1 MEVVDRKISPVHSGF
16 VTEKLQTQV
25 CIVGG
30 GLTGSSLAAFLGKHQ
45 IPVVVI
51 EKEWNEVDRIVGELL
66 QPGGVQQLKNMGI
79 EKVLEGIDAQPV
91 YGYSIFRKGKSIQV
105 AYPLGNDFSPGM
117 GFRNGKFVQ
126 NIRALLHDLPTVT
139 RISGNVTKLIYEGEK
154 KITGVKYLTDEGAIV
169 QVDAT
174 LTVVC
179 DGIFSRFREQLNA
192 EPHRVTGFFAGL
204 VLENVTLPFP
214 SHGHVFIT
222 DQSPFLVYP
231 ITSTSAR
238 MLIDFP
244 GDQPPRITDEFKSVL
259 KSKLIHH
266 MPEVLRPSFIQ
277 AVEEG
282 KIKIMPNHKLNVQP
296 ILISGAVMVG
306 DALNMRHPL
315 TGGGMTVAFTDVY
328 QLGTRLIAHYRDG
341 KFENLDQAV
350 RDFYSCKS
358 SHTGSV
364 NVLADALYGVMS
376 DDELSEACF
385 DYLARGGKYAS
396 EPVSLLSAISR
407 NKSLLIRHFFAVAR
421 FGALKKLKQSFSFQ
435 AIREAYGMIGR
446 ATILVRPLLLA
457 EKPSWMMKQLLHL
470 SKVIY
475 KS

>member
-1 MEVVDRKISPVHSGF
+1 MEVLDRKITPVYSF
-16 VTEKLQTQV
+16 SDKEKLQTQI

-30 GLTGSSLAAFLGKHQ
+30 GITGSSLAAFLGKHD

-79 EKVLEGIDAQPV
+79 EHVLEGIDAQPV
-91 YGYSIFRKGKSIQV
+91 YGYSIFKNGKSIQV
-105 AYPLGNDFSPGM
+105 AYPLGDDFSPGM

-126 NIRALLHDLPTVT
+126 NIRALLDELPSVT
-139 RISGNVTKLIYEGEK
+139 RIHGNVTELVYGDK
-154 KITGVKYLTDEGAIV
+154 KTITGVKYITNDDDIMQIEAG
-169 QVDAT
+169 

-179 DGIFSRFREQLNA
+179 DGIFSHFREQLNA
-192 EPHRVTGFFAGL
+192 ERHRVTGFFAGI
-204 VLENVTLPFP
+204 VLENVTLPNP

-222 DQSPFLVYP
+222 DHSPFLVYP

-244 GDQPPRITDEFKSVL
+244 GDQPPRITNEFKAML
-259 KSKLIHH
+259 KSKLLNY
-266 MPEVLRPSFIQ
+266 MPDILHASFIR
-277 AVEEG
+277 AVDDG
-282 KIKIMPNHKLNVQP
+282 KIKLMPNHKLNVQP
-296 ILISGAVMVG
+296 IQINGAVMVG

-341 KFENLDQAV
+341 KFKSTSQAV
-350 RDFYSCKS
+350 EDFYSCKS
-358 SHTGSV
+358 SHTGTV
-364 NVLADALYGVMS
+364 NILADALYGVMS

-385 DYLARGGKYAS
+385 DYLARGGHYSS

-407 NKSLLIRHFFAVAR
+407 SKSLLIRHFFAVAW
-421 FGALKKLKQSFSFQ
+421 FGAFNKLKQSFSIHTVG
-435 AIREAYGMIGR
+435 AAYRIIGK
-446 ATILVRPLLLA
+446 ATILVRPLLMA
-457 EKPSWMMKQLLHL
+457 EKPGWLLKQVLRFSRL
-470 SKVIY
+470 IY

>member
-1 MEVVDRKISPVHSGF
+1 MEILERKISPVHLQKTNSIH
-16 VTEKLQTQV
+16 TEV

-79 EKVLEGIDAQPV
+79 EHVLEGIDAQPV

-105 AYPLGNDFSPGM
+105 AYPLGSDFSPGM

-126 NIRALLHDLPTVT
+126 NIRALLDELPSVT
-139 RISGNVTKLIYEGEK
+139 KIHGNVTELIYEGEK
-154 KITGVKYLTDEGAIV
+154 KISGVKYVTDDGTIV

-174 LTVVC
+174 LTVIC
-179 DGIFSRFREQLNA
+179 DGIFSHFREQLNA
-192 EPHRVTGFFAGL
+192 ERHRVTSFFAGL

-214 SHGHVFIT
+214 FHGHVFIT
-222 DQSPFLVYP
+222 EQSPFLIYP

-244 GDQPPRITDEFKSVL
+244 GDQPPRITHEL
-259 KSKLIHH
+259 KSALKNKLMHH
-266 MPEVLRPSFIQ
+266 VPDILRPSFIQ
-277 AVEEG
+277 AVEQG
-282 KIKIMPNHKLNVQP
+282 KIKIMPNHKLNVKP
-296 ILISGAVMVG
+296 IQINGAAMVG

-328 QLGTRLIAHYRDG
+328 QLGTRLIAYYRNG
-341 KFENLDQAV
+341 KFENTDQAV
-350 RDFYSCKS
+350 QDFYSSKS
-358 SHTGSV
+358 THTGSV
-364 NVLADALYGVMS
+364 NILADALYGVMS

-385 DYLARGGKYAS
+385 DYLARGGSYAA

-407 NKSLLIRHFFAVAR
+407 SKSLLIKHFFAVAWL
-421 FGALKKLKQSFSFQ
+421 GAFNKLKHSFSIQ
-435 AIREAYGMIGR
+435 SLQNAYRMIGR

-457 EKPSWMMKQLLHL
+457 EKPGWILKQLLRI
-470 SKVIY
+470 SNVIY

>member
-1 MEVVDRKISPVHSGF
+1 MQVLEKIKSDINQEF
-16 VTEKLQTQV
+16 VSEKLQTQV

-30 GLTGSSLAAFLGKHQ
+30 GITGSSLAAFLGRNN

-66 QPGGVQQLKNMGI
+66 QPGGVQQLKKMGM
-79 EKVLEGIDAQPV
+79 ESVLEGIDAQPV
-91 YGYSIFRKGKSIQV
+91 YGYSIYRKGKNIQV
-105 AYPLGNDFSPGM
+105 DYPLGKDFSPGM

-126 NIRALLHDLPTVT
+126 NIRALLHDIPQVT
-139 RISGNVTKLIYEGEK
+139 MIHGNVTDLVYEGDR
-154 KITGVKYLTDEGAIV
+154 KISGVKYMTDEGKVI
-169 QVDAT
+169 QVEAA

-192 EPHRVTGFFAGL
+192 ERHRVTGFFAGL
-204 VLENVTLPFP
+204 VLENVTLPHP
-214 SHGHVFIT
+214 SYGHVFIT
-222 DQSPFLVYP
+222 DQTPFLVYP

-238 MLIDFP
+238 MLVDFP
-244 GDQPPRITDEFKSVL
+244 GDQPPRITDDFKLVL
-259 KSKLIHH
+259 KSKLIDH
-266 MPEVLRPSFIQ
+266 MPEVLRPSFMQ

-296 ILISGAVMVG
+296 VKINGAVMVG

-341 KFENLDQAV
+341 KFENTDQAV
-350 RDFYSCKS
+350 QDFYSCKS
-358 SHTGSV
+358 SHTGAV
-364 NVLADALYGVMS
+364 NILADALYGVMS

-385 DYLARGGKYAS
+385 DYLARGRHCAS
-396 EPVSLLSAISR
+396 EPVSLLSAINQ

-421 FGALKKLKQSFSFQ
+421 YGAWNKLKQSFSIKSFQ
-435 AIREAYGMIGR
+435 QANLMLGR

-457 EKPSWMMKQLLHL
+457 EKPGWMMKQLLRL
-470 SKVIY
+470 SNVIY

>member
-1 MEVVDRKISPVHSGF
+1 MEMLDKKISATISF
-16 VTEKLQTQV
+16 NENEKIQTQV

-30 GLTGSSLAAFLGKHQ
+30 GLTGASLAAFLGKQQ
-45 IPVVVI
+45 IPVVII

-79 EKVLEGIDAQPV
+79 EQVLEGIDAQPV

-105 AYPLGNDFSPGM
+105 AYPLGDDFSPGM

-126 NIRALLHDLPTVT
+126 NIRALLYDLPSVT
-139 RISGNVTKLIYEGEK
+139 RIHGNVTELVYENER
-154 KITGVKYLTDEGAIV
+154 KISGVKYVTEDGIIV
-169 QVDAT
+169 EVDAG

-192 EPHRVTGFFAGL
+192 ERHRITGFFAGL
-204 VLENVTLPFP
+204 VLENATLPTP

-222 DQSPFLVYP
+222 DQTPFLVYP

-244 GDQPPRITDEFKSVL
+244 GEQPPRITDEFKSKL
-259 KSKLIHH
+259 KSKLLDD
-266 MPEVLRPSFIQ
+266 MPEVLRPSFVR
-277 AVEEG
+277 AVDEG
-282 KIKIMPNHKLNVQP
+282 QIKIMPNHKLNVQP
-296 ILISGAVMVG
+296 ILVEGAVMVG

-328 QLGTRLIAHYRDG
+328 QLGKRIIDYYHNEA
-341 KFENLDQAV
+341 FETIDQAIQ
-350 RDFYSCKS
+350 DFYSSKS
-358 SHTGSV
+358 SHTGSI

-385 DYLARGGKYAS
+385 DYLAQGGHYAS

-407 NKSLLIRHFFAVAR
+407 NKKLLTKHFFAVAW
-421 FGALKKLKQSFSFQ
+421 FGAWNKLKKSFSLQ
-435 AIREAYGMIGR
+435 SLRESYFMIGR
-446 ATILVRPLLLA
+446 ATVLVRPLLLA
-457 EKPSWMMKQLLHL
+457 EKPSWMIRQLLAFSNL
-470 SKVIY
+470 FY
-475 KS
+475 KK